1 MMLPTGMTCVTGA
14 PRSPERMEHRN
25 QTDELT
31 TTEQEIRSTT
41 GTVDMKKF
49 EKRGWRWAYT
59 KVRSLYCSRLTAIYR
74 ATLFALRGDTGRF
87 WSHSGMMQSR
97 LKR

>member
-1 MMLPTGMTCVTGA
+1 MLLPAGLTCVTGA
-14 PRSPERMEHRN
+14 PRFPERMEHRN
-25 QTDELT
+25 RTGGLT
-31 TTEQEIRSTT
+31 TTEQEIRSIT
-41 GTVDMKKF
+41 GVVDMKKI
-49 EKRGWRWAYT
+49 EKRGWRWAYA

>member
-1 MMLPTGMTCVTGA
+1 
-14 PRSPERMEHRN
+14 
-25 QTDELT
+25 
-31 TTEQEIRSTT
+31 
-41 GTVDMKKF
+41 MKKI
-49 EKRGWRWAYT
+49 EKRGWRWAYA

>member
-1 MMLPTGMTCVTGA
+1 
-14 PRSPERMEHRN
+14 
-25 QTDELT
+25 
-31 TTEQEIRSTT
+31 
-41 GTVDMKKF
+41 MKKT

-59 KVRSLYCSRLTAIYR
+59 KVRSLYCGRLTAIYR

-87 WSHSGMMQSR
+87 WSHSGMIQSR